1 MNEQRNQRWMSE
13 VKDLGQLRD
22 ELKLKAHLLKAE
34 LQDQWRDLE
43 KKWDE
48 LGTQMEPVRA
58 AAGESAKEVG
68 TAVESLVAALKKGY
82 ERLKDAASDKA

>member
-1 MNEQRNQRWMSE
+1 MSEQKKWMSD

-34 LQDQWRDLE
+34 LQDQWHDLE

-48 LGTQMEPVRA
+48 LGTQVQPVKE
-58 AAGESAKEVG
+58 AAGESAKELG
-68 TAVESLVAALKKGY
+68 GAVESLVAALKKGY
-82 ERLKDAASDKA
+82 ERIKEAASEKA